1 MFNCFLNNT
10 LFLLLPKINFCLS
23 YVHYHRAEKCNFLE
37 NDLAWFENLGW
48 IKLTLGTNYL
58 SFFSSEWTSVINYPS
73 CFLADALI
81 NYTFKISPVKF
92 TKYFRIFFHN
102 FFHLY
107 FILTLLMF
115 ICFFELCWIKPFHCN
130 WDLWQVKFDSKVD
143 PKFYFNTLQT
153 LPYYL
158 NCSIILSPWCYPA

>member
-73 CFLADALI
+73 CFLVDALI

-92 TKYFRIFFHN
+92 TKYLRIFFHK
-102 FFHLY
+102 FLPSLLY
-107 FILTLLMF
+107 SYSPYVYMLLWTLLDKAF
-115 ICFFELCWIKPFHCN
+115 
-130 WDLWQVKFDSKVD
+130 S
-143 PKFYFNTLQT
+143 LQLRPMT
-153 LPYYL
+153 G
-158 NCSIILSPWCYPA
+158 